1 MIVQLTW
8 SDCRE
13 LGAGAVKNL
22 AEAWIA
28 LGAPAPGAPVERLPF
43 PAMLWINVTY
53 DGPDDELPADAL
65 HSPLPKLCSVEEGHI
80 REWVGLDRVRPFVSA
95 KKREL
100 LELPSDVRYC
110 HSPGK
115 LHMERFADAV
125 REIITTS

>member
-13 LGAGAVKNL
+13 LGPSAVKNL
-22 AEAWIA
+22 AEAWVA
-28 LGAPAPGAPVERLPF
+28 LGTPGAARTPPVSGN
-43 PAMLWINVTY
+43 AVDQCHC

-100 LELPSDVRYC
+100 LDLPSDARYC
-110 HSPGK
+110 HSPK

-125 REIITTS
+125 REIIAASG